1 MTLRVGVD
9 VGGTF
14 TDGLGFET
22 ASGAI
27 FTAKVPSTAD
37 PAEGFFN
44 ALDAV
49 LAEAGTEL
57 GFLAHG
63 TTAAT
68 NALIEGRVARLAFV
82 TNRGFGDMLEI
93 GFQSRPDL
101 YDARLHRAPPL
112 VSRQLCF
119 EVGGRLG
126 PQGEEEEPFDLEEVG
141 RLGRKLAALHPPLEA
156 VVVCLL
162 HSYRNDAHERAVA
175 GELAKALG
183 EGVLVSASSEI
194 SREFREYPRASTAV
208 VNAAVAPLM
217 DRYLGRV
224 EDGLQKRGAR
234 TRLYVMQSNGGP

>member
-112 VSRQLCF
+112 VPRQLCF

-126 PQGEEEEPFDLEEVG
+126 PDGEEEEPLDQAELEE
-141 RLGRKLAALHPPLEA
+141 LGRRLAGLRPPPEA

-162 HSYRNDAHERAVA
+162 HAYRNDAHEQAVV
-175 GELAKALG
+175 EVLARALG
-183 EGVLVSASSEI
+183 EGVLVTASS
-194 SREFREYPRASTAV
+194 
-208 VNAAVAPLM
+208 
-217 DRYLGRV
+217 D
-224 EDGLQKRGAR
+224 
-234 TRLYVMQSNGGP
+234 